1 MSTKYMSQP
10 RGKFY
15 RLVGA
20 VIYVSL
26 AGLAISCASNDRRV
40 DDIVVYP
47 NASENPS
54 DEIAKLSSEIE
65 DAKTRNVPLLAPTWF
80 ASAEKSLTEARASQN
95 ESGDFRTLFKR
106 VAEGRVQIQ
115 RANEISE
122 ASQKVVQDV
131 LKARE
136 TANQTAQE
144 AVRAGATN
152 LDDIRKS
159 LAAADEQ
166 LIEIT
171 KSVEDGKTEN
181 MLDRRQAAIKA
192 YAAVE
197 GKALRKGKL
206 DTAKRVLDEAI
217 AQGAKKY
224 APKSLGYAQ
233 EVISSTEQLISSNP
247 KAETDIAKKSDES
260 LFFARRAL
268 LFTQQA
274 RDISSRSPEDTVLW
288 VEQGIGRVAEEVGAP
303 DMRDEKLDN
312 QIESLRAKVSDLQSS
327 AVAAAQAAAVT
338 EKKAVSKKAIRA
350 SGRAPVKTKKM

>member
-1 MSTKYMSQP
+1 MNTQYASQP

-20 VIYVSL
+20 AIYISL
-26 AGLAISCASNDRRV
+26 AGLAMSCASNERRV
-40 DDIVVYP
+40 SDVVVYP

-65 DAKTRNVPLLAPTWF
+65 NAKTRNVPLLAPTWF
-80 ASAEKSLTEARASQN
+80 ASAEKSLKEARTSQN

-115 RANEISE
+115 RANEIAE
-122 ASQKVVQDV
+122 TSQKVVRDV

-136 TANQTAQE
+136 TANQTVQD

-166 LIEIT
+166 FVEIT
-171 KSVEDGKTEN
+171 KSVEDGKLDN
-181 MLDRRQAAIKA
+181 MLDRRQAAIKG

-197 GKALRKGKL
+197 AKALRKGKL

-233 EVISSTEQLISSNP
+233 EVIGSTEQLISSNP
-247 KAETDIAKKSDES
+247 KAELDIDKKSDES

-288 VEQGIGRVAEEVGAP
+288 VEQGIGRIAEEAGAP
-303 DMRDEKLDN
+303 DLRDEKLDN
-312 QIESLRAKVSDLQSS
+312 QIDSLRAKIGDIKSTAAN
-327 AVAAAQAAAVT
+327 AVAAAQASAT
-338 EKKAVSKKAIRA
+338 PKKAVRA
-350 SGRAPVKTKKM
+350 SGKAPAKTKKM